1 MKVTIKHLY
10 ISPAHNY
17 YGAEEENTADHIM
30 IERTSIDMKAGEGI
44 ENDFFMGAKE
54 DHHGQITFFD
64 WAVFQVVRD
73 EIVKGDLRPSHVRR
87 NIFIEGMDL
96 HALIGKRFQIGE
108 IEFLGSCESS
118 PSPWMDEVCED
129 GIHDSLKERAGISA
143 SILKGGRLDCGS
155 CELEV
160 LGDA

>member
-1 MKVTIKHLY
+1 MRPALTMAAMFIGKVGLLAIMQYYFFISLTYVSMKPIY
-10 ISPAHNY
+10 I
-17 YGAEEENTADHIM
+17 
-30 IERTSIDMKAGEGI
+30 
-44 ENDFFMGAKE
+44 
-54 DHHGQITFFD
+54 
-64 WAVFQVVRD
+64 
-73 EIVKGDLRPSHVRR
+73 LVRR

-143 SILKGGRLDCGS
+143 SILKGGRLDCGKY
-155 CELEV
+155 ELEV
-160 LGDA
+160 LSDA